1 MYTEEPNFRL
11 RHKPKVKQLIVMKR
25 ASKQIGIT
33 TFERKKFLDK
43 IESSAGSSVLL
54 KPTSVK
60 NKPLFSRAMSIIDD
74 YLNAGTKEE
83 RQKAH
88 RRAKILYKQVYG
100 IPYKN
105 RIDK

>member
-1 MYTEEPNFRL
+1 MYTENIPYRL
-11 RHKPKVKQLIVMKR
+11 RRKPKVNQLIVMKR
-25 ASKQIGIT
+25 VSKQIGIT
-33 TFERKKFLDK
+33 AFERKKLIDK
-43 IESSAGSSVLL
+43 IESSAESSVLL

-74 YLNAGTKEE
+74 YLNAGTKED

-100 IPYKN
+100 FPYKN
-105 RIDK
+105 RINR